1 MTNKA
6 EVYFALYGSEFDPEE
21 ATRRIGLEPTSIK
34 RKGEPKTR
42 KHSFWQIS
50 VGRIEGD
57 IIDIYEISSA
67 LVAQLAPCAKE
78 IANTRQD
85 LGLEAV
91 LEVVLWISTDE
102 SKSTPAIGFD
112 HEVISFLQ
120 KVGATIDVDTYRN
133 AP

>member
-6 EVYFALYGSEFDPEE
+6 EVYFALYGSEFAPEE

-50 VGRIEGD
+50 AGRIEGD
-57 IIDIYEISSA
+57 IIDIYEMSSA
-67 LVAQLAPCAKE
+67 LVAQLAPCAEK
-78 IANTRQD
+78 IASTRQE

-112 HEVISFLQ
+112 HAVISFLQ
-120 KVGATIDVDTYRN
+120 KVGATIDIDTYRN

>member
-1 MTNKA
+1 MTNEA
-6 EVYFALYGSEFDPEE
+6 EVYFALYGSEFDLEE
-21 ATRRIGLEPTSIK
+21 ATRRIGIEPTSIK

-42 KHSFWQIS
+42 KHLFWQIS
-50 VGRIEGD
+50 PDRIEGD
-57 IIDIYEISSA
+57 IIDIYEMSSA
-67 LVAQLAPCAKE
+67 LVAQLAPFAEK
-78 IANTRQD
+78 IASTRQA

-120 KVGATIDVDTYRN
+120 KVGATIDVDTYCN

>member
-1 MTNKA
+1 MTNEA

-21 ATRRIGLEPTSIK
+21 ATRRIGIEPTSIK
-34 RKGEPKTR
+34 RKGEPRTR

-50 VGRIEGD
+50 SGRIEGD
-57 IIDIYEISSA
+57 IIDVYQMSSA
-67 LVAQLAPCAKE
+67 LVAQLAPFAEK
-78 IANTRQD
+78 IASTRQA
-85 LGLEAV
+85 LGLEGV

>member
-1 MTNKA
+1 MTNEA
-6 EVYFALYGSEFDPEE
+6 EVYFALYGADFDPEE

-42 KHSFWQIS
+42 RHSFWQIS
-50 VGRIEGD
+50 SGRIEGD
-57 IIDIYEISSA
+57 IIDIYEMSSA
-67 LVAQLAPCAKE
+67 LVTLLAPCTEKIAK
-78 IANTRQD
+78 TRRE

-91 LEVVLWISTDE
+91 LEVVLWITTDE

-112 HEVISFLQ
+112 SEVISFLHA
-120 KVGATIDVDTYRN
+120 VGATIDVDTYRN